1 MSVVDSK
8 PRILV
13 TILCWVAML
22 ANGVMVVILTY
33 ALITVLHELTA
44 NSAPVRIWEGPASP
58 AERAEPP
65 GPVTILP
72 ICASGW
78 RCAADASDLL
88 WCSCQMPKR
97 GEP

>member
-1 MSVVDSK
+1 MLDVPKGESMSVIDYK
-8 PRILV
+8 PVRLLPLALAV
-13 TILCWVAML
+13 VGTIYGL
-22 ANGVMVVILTY
+22 A
-33 ALITVLHELTA
+33 A
-44 NSAPVRIWEGPASP
+44 NSAPVRLWERPAAP
-58 AERAEPP
+58 AERAEPS

-72 ICASGW
+72 VCASGW